1 MTHSMPDISP
11 ANAMMQ
17 KRNDCHNLVQTFL
30 ADCFPSQRSSLS
42 PRSWITLLVTLPTEV
57 KALQL
62 SSAAV
67 AASAIGRKF
76 HNTALVRNSHNLYI
90 QGLRHLQHALQDRAL
105 VRDDGT
111 LAACMA
117 LSLYEAMECPS
128 GGSGAYFSH
137 CEGIMALVQARGVE
151 AHSSGA
157 GHQLFLGVRIPAIL
171 YALESHSLSFIS
183 SSAWMNYPWEG
194 KLKNPFTQIVDCLAH
209 APGILQRVHLLAG
222 LDRQEQ
228 VDMCDTLI
236 NECWHIDERLD
247 VISDKMQQASPDPL
261 YWPVDSRMNLLSH
274 SKDPRT
280 PFPALFRFVDLETAN
295 SLILL
300 WAIRVMLWSGRCNL
314 YRLMDSDYPIPDP
327 ITIQIVSSPSRSR
340 KSLPPL
346 GHRRDYVSM
355 VHHVCQ
361 SVEYILGEEM
371 LLAGPLSVT
380 PALGIVLESVR
391 GETSCYREVAWLR
404 AAIDVARQR
413 GLGLLQHAR

>member
-1 MTHSMPDISP
+1 
-11 ANAMMQ
+11 
-17 KRNDCHNLVQTFL
+17 
-30 ADCFPSQRSSLS
+30 
-42 PRSWITLLVTLPTEV
+42 
-57 KALQL
+57 
-62 SSAAV
+62 
-67 AASAIGRKF
+67 
-76 HNTALVRNSHNLYI
+76 
-90 QGLRHLQHALQDRAL
+90 
-105 VRDDGT
+105 
-111 LAACMA
+111 
-117 LSLYEAMECPS
+117 
-128 GGSGAYFSH
+128 
-137 CEGIMALVQARGVE
+137 
-151 AHSSGA
+151 
-157 GHQLFLGVRIPAIL
+157 
-171 YALESHSLSFIS
+171 
-183 SSAWMNYPWEG
+183 MNYPWEG

-247 VISDKMQQASPDPL
+247 VISDEMQQASPDPL

-280 PFPALFRFVDLETAN
+280 PFPAVFRFVDLETAN

-300 WAIRVMLWSGRCNL
+300 WAIRVMLWSGLCNL
-314 YRLMDSDYPIPDP
+314 YRLKDSGYPVPDP
-327 ITIQIVSSPSRSR
+327 VTTQMVSSTSRSR

-361 SVEYILGEEM
+361 SVEYILAEEM

-413 GLGLLQHAR
+413 GLGLLQYAR